1 MSLDN
6 AKGSPG
12 AVLILWVVIA
22 FLVGAVTF
30 AFRGAV
36 VIG

>member
-6 AKGSPG
+6 ASGAPG
-12 AVLILWVVIA
+12 AVWVLWVLIA
-22 FLVGAVTF
+22 LLIGAVTF

-36 VIG
+36 VVG